1 MVASQAV
8 MEHGPIRAIAEV
20 SANMEAQAASGEWDK
35 VEELAGKLRSAV
47 MAVPEDQRRDAL
59 LMAHRTIEHIQDVA
73 RAARQ
78 TTAEKLSAIR
88 RGRDAT
94 RAYATNE

>member
-8 MEHGPIRAIAEV
+8 MEQGPIRDVAEV
-20 SANMEAQAASGEWDK
+20 SASMEAEAESGEWEK
-35 VEELAGKLRSAV
+35 VEQLAGKLRSAV
-47 MAVPEDQRRDAL
+47 MAVPEHERRDAL
-59 LMAHRTIEHIQDVA
+59 LLAHRTIEHIQDVA
-73 RAARQ
+73 RAARE
-78 TTAEKLSAIR
+78 TTAAKLSAIH

>member
-8 MEHGPIRAIAEV
+8 MEQGPMRAVVDI
-20 SANMEAQAASGEWDK
+20 SADIEAQAESGEWEK

-47 MAVPEDQRRDAL
+47 MAVPEEQRRAAL
-59 LMAHRTIEHIQDVA
+59 LMAHRTIEHIQERA
-73 RAARQ
+73 TAARQ

-94 RAYATNE
+94 RAYAGNE

>member
-8 MEHGPIRAIAEV
+8 MEQGPIRAIAEV
-20 SANMEAQAASGEWDK
+20 TANMEAQAASGEWDK

>member
-8 MEHGPIRAIAEV
+8 MERDPIRVIAEV
-20 SANMEAQAASGEWDK
+20 SANMEAQAASGEWEK
-35 VEELAGKLRSAV
+35 VEELAGKLRNAV

>member
-8 MEHGPIRAIAEV
+8 IEQGPVRAVAEV
-20 SANMEAQAASGEWDK
+20 SANIEAHAELGEWEK

-47 MAVPEDQRRDAL
+47 MAVPEEQRRDAL
-59 LMAHRTIEHIQDVA
+59 LSAHRTIEHIQELA
-73 RAARQ
+73 GSARQ

-94 RAYATNE
+94 RAYSGNE

>member
-8 MEHGPIRAIAEV
+8 LEHGPIREVAEV
-20 SANMEAQAASGEWDK
+20 SARMEAQAASGEWDK
-35 VEELAGKLRSAV
+35 VEDLAGKLRSAV
-47 MAVPEDQRRDAL
+47 MAVPEPQRRDAL
-59 LMAHRTIEHIQDVA
+59 LMAHRTIEHIQELASV
-73 RAARQ
+73 ARQ

>member
-47 MAVPEDQRRDAL
+47 MA
-59 LMAHRTIEHIQDVA
+59 
-73 RAARQ
+73 
-78 TTAEKLSAIR
+78 TAEKLSAIR